1 MNHIRRLSHL
11 PILFAFVAAT
21 SGISSA
27 ENLDLPYRPAVG
39 SRWIGTIETR
49 ETKTRGQSA
58 DSTIVREKNE
68 HRIVGKLKNGYRVTY
83 KVSDGSFEGDSPV
96 LKLMA
101 PVIGSMK
108 GLSFT
113 FETDEGGAPVRIL
126 DVAKLKVPVIK
137 AIDIVA
143 QSKPEFASVPQLK
156 QFMDGLRAQY
166 DGATPETG
174 VQLFLDKLLSY
185 SVVQGLTDM
194 PVGEERSYDDE
205 VAHPLTG
212 TKMRARGA
220 VKITSVDRAAG
231 LATIEWQQVV
241 LPEDLTKAT
250 LEVVKRI
257 LPNSDQGSKE
267 FMAALAQ
274 MKIDH
279 LDRATYKVALADGV
293 VRRMEKT
300 TVVKTEGGEKNTTVI
315 MTLNTAK

>member
-1 MNHIRRLSHL
+1 MYHTRRLSHL

-21 SGISSA
+21 GGVSSA

-39 SRWIGTIETR
+39 SHWIGTIETR
-49 ETKTRGQSA
+49 ETTTKGQNTA
-58 DSTIVREKNE
+58 STVAREKNE
-68 HRIVGKLKNGYRVTY
+68 LRVVGKLKDGYRITY
-83 KVSDGSFEGDSPV
+83 TIRDGSFEGDGPV
-96 LKLMA
+96 LKLMG
-101 PVIGSMK
+101 PVVGSMK

-113 FETDEGGAPVRIL
+113 FETDDGGAPVRIL
-126 DVAKLKVPVIK
+126 DVAKLKVPVVK

-156 QFMDGLRAQY
+156 QFMAGLRAQY
-166 DGATPETG
+166 EGATPETG

-185 SVVQGLTDM
+185 SAVQGLADM

-205 VAHPLTG
+205 LAHPLTG
-212 TKMRARGA
+212 TKMRAKGT

-231 LATIEWQQVV
+231 LATIEWQQVI

-250 LEVVKRI
+250 MEVVKRI
-257 LPNSDQGSKE
+257 LPNADQGSTE
-267 FMAALAQ
+267 FMAALAR

-279 LDRATYKVALADGV
+279 LDRATYKLALADGV

-300 TVVKTEGGEKNTTVI
+300 AVVKTEGSRKEVAVI
-315 MTLNTAK
+315 MTLTPAK

>member
-1 MNHIRRLSHL
+1 MNHVRRLSRL

-21 SGISSA
+21 GGISAA

-39 SRWIGTIETR
+39 SRWIGTVETR
-49 ETKTRGQSA
+49 ETRTKGQSA
-58 DSTIVREKNE
+58 ESAIVREKNE
-68 HRIVGKLKNGYRVTY
+68 QVILSKLEKGYRVAYTI
-83 KVSDGSFEGDSPV
+83 KDGSFEGNSPV
-96 LKLMA
+96 IKLMT
-101 PVIGSMK
+101 PVLESIK

-113 FETDEGGAPVRIL
+113 FETDEGGAPVRIP
-126 DVAKLKVPVIK
+126 DVAKLKAPVIK

-156 QFMDGLRAQY
+156 QFMDGLRAKY

-174 VQLFLDKLLSY
+174 VQLFLDKQLGY
-185 SVVQGLTDM
+185 SMVQGLTDM

-212 TKMRARGA
+212 TKMHAKGS
-220 VKITSVDRAAG
+220 VKITSIDRAAG
-231 LATIEWQQVV
+231 LATIEWQQTI

-250 LEVVKRI
+250 LELVRRI
-257 LPNSDQGSKE
+257 LPNADQGSKE
-267 FMAALAQ
+267 FAGALAQ

-300 TVVKTEGGEKNTTVI
+300 TVVKTQGGEKNTTVI
-315 MTLNTAK
+315 MTLNPAK